1 MSFLKKP
8 LSKNLCL
15 SLTGKEPFLNSL
27 TVHNDF
33 PIGLMIIS
41 KLDQISARIDV
52 DKHLSKEQIEELEVE
67 TKLKYINQHARD
79 LFELKDNDSSSKI
92 SEQLKQF
99 KLSIWRK
106 MGGPFGPVMGSQ
118 PLTSNIRLQYDRE
131 VLIFYLPLNM

>member
-67 TKLKYINQHARD
+67 TKLKYI
-79 LFELKDNDSSSKI
+79 FP
-92 SEQLKQF
+92 
-99 KLSIWRK
+99 LS
-106 MGGPFGPVMGSQ
+106 V
-118 PLTSNIRLQYDRE
+118 
-131 VLIFYLPLNM
+131 